1 MKPTTNRENAQ
12 SHASPAKSEANRRN
26 SLKST
31 GPTTQTG
38 KKNVRLN
45 ALKHGFYAQE
55 MIIRPECKTEIDT
68 LQRDL
73 HAQLLPKTA
82 LQRIVYKEVFYWAWH
97 CELAARLDTS
107 RVNALL
113 FPPDEQESSPDTDR
127 RPAMDSLYKASP
139 EDLRKGVRFLDHL
152 KLEVER
158 CGEVPEE
165 LKDSVRKGF
174 GSTFLDLL
182 DQPKSPISR
191 DALLLAH
198 HLLKHEETLG
208 RPLPPQTREGPEPII
223 DPRQSLQATLKL
235 IELMQEFLKE
245 LRQINREAREGA
257 TRLCAGDSPPRHFA
271 DATRALHRAV
281 DWYQLLVTNKL

>member
-1 MKPTTNRENAQ
+1 MKPTTT
-12 SHASPAKSEANRRN
+12 KSEANRRN

-31 GPTTQTG
+31 GPRTQTG

-68 LQRDL
+68 LQGDL
-73 HAQLLPKTA
+73 HLQLLPKTA
-82 LQRIVYKEVFYWAWH
+82 LQRLAYKEVLYWAWH

-113 FPPDEQESSPDTDR
+113 FPPDEQESSPSTDR
-127 RPAMDSLYKASP
+127 PVMDSPYTASR
-139 EDLRKGVRFLDHL
+139 EHLRKGVRFLDHL

-165 LKDSVRKGF
+165 LKESVRKGF
-174 GSTFLDLL
+174 GSRFLDLL

-198 HLLKHEETLG
+198 HITRHAKTFR

-223 DPRQSLQATLKL
+223 DPQQSLQATLKL
-235 IELMQEFLKE
+235 IELMKEFLNE
-245 LRQINREAREGA
+245 LRQINREARDGA
-257 TRLCAGDSPPRHFA
+257 TRVSAGDSHLRHFA

-281 DWYQLLVTNKL
+281 DWYQHLVTNKL

>member
-1 MKPTTNRENAQ
+1 MKPTTT
-12 SHASPAKSEANRRN
+12 KSEANRRN

-31 GPTTQTG
+31 GPRTQTG

-68 LQRDL
+68 LQGDL
-73 HAQLLPKTA
+73 HLQLLPKTA
-82 LQRIVYKEVFYWAWH
+82 LQRLAYKEVLYWAWH

-113 FPPDEQESSPDTDR
+113 FPPDEQESSPSTDR
-127 RPAMDSLYKASP
+127 PVMDSPYTASR
-139 EDLRKGVRFLDHL
+139 EHLRKGVRFLDHL

-165 LKDSVRKGF
+165 LKESVRKGF
-174 GSTFLDLL
+174 GSRFLDLL

-198 HLLKHEETLG
+198 HITRHAKTFR

-223 DPRQSLQATLKL
+223 DPQQSLQATLKL
-235 IELMQEFLKE
+235 IELMKEFLNE
-245 LRQINREAREGA
+245 LRQINREARDGA
-257 TRLCAGDSPPRHFA
+257 TRVSAGDSPLRHFA

-281 DWYQLLVTNKL
+281 DWYQHLVTNKL

>member
-1 MKPTTNRENAQ
+1 MKPTTNRVNAQ

-31 GPTTQTG
+31 GPTTQIG

-68 LQRDL
+68 LQGDL

-82 LQRIVYKEVFYWAWH
+82 LQRLAYKEVFYWAWH

-113 FPPDEQESSPDTDR
+113 FPPDEQESSPSTDR
-127 RPAMDSLYKASP
+127 RPVMDSPYMASRA
-139 EDLRKGVRFLDHL
+139 DLRKGVRFLDHL

-174 GSTFLDLL
+174 GPRFLDLL

-198 HLLKHEETLG
+198 HLFEHEKKF
-208 RPLPPQTREGPEPII
+208 RKPLPPQTREGTEPII
-223 DPRQSLQATLKL
+223 DPQQSLQATLKL
-235 IELMQEFLKE
+235 IELMKEFLND
-245 LRQINREAREGA
+245 LRQINREAREEA
-257 TRLCAGDSPPRHFA
+257 TRVSTGDSPPRHFV

-281 DWYQLLVTNKL
+281 DLYQHLVTNKL

>member
-1 MKPTTNRENAQ
+1 MKPTTT
-12 SHASPAKSEANRRN
+12 KSEANRRN

-31 GPTTQTG
+31 GPRTQTG

-68 LQRDL
+68 LQGDL
-73 HAQLLPKTA
+73 HLQLLPKTA
-82 LQRIVYKEVFYWAWH
+82 LQRLAYKEVLYWAWH

-113 FPPDEQESSPDTDR
+113 FPPDEQESSPSTDR
-127 RPAMDSLYKASP
+127 PVMDSPYTASR
-139 EDLRKGVRFLDHL
+139 EHLRKGVRFLDHL

-165 LKDSVRKGF
+165 LKESVRKGF
-174 GSTFLDLL
+174 GSRFLDLL

-198 HLLKHEETLG
+198 HITRHAKTFR

-223 DPRQSLQATLKL
+223 DPQQSLQATLKL
-235 IELMQEFLKE
+235 IELMKEFLNE
-245 LRQINREAREGA
+245 LRQINREARDGA
-257 TRLCAGDSPPRHFA
+257 TRVSAGDSPLRHFA

-281 DWYQLLVTNKL
+281 DWDKSFV

>member
-1 MKPTTNRENAQ
+1 MKPTTT
-12 SHASPAKSEANRRN
+12 KSEANRRN

-31 GPTTQTG
+31 GPRTQTG

-68 LQRDL
+68 LQGDL
-73 HAQLLPKTA
+73 HLQLLPKTA
-82 LQRIVYKEVFYWAWH
+82 LQRLAYKEVLYWAWH

-113 FPPDEQESSPDTDR
+113 FPPDEQESSPSTDR
-127 RPAMDSLYKASP
+127 PVMDSPYTASR
-139 EDLRKGVRFLDHL
+139 EHLRKGVRFLDHL

-165 LKDSVRKGF
+165 LKESVRKGF
-174 GSTFLDLL
+174 GSRFLDLL
-182 DQPKSPISR
+182 DQPKPPISR

-198 HLLKHEETLG
+198 HITRHAKTFR

-223 DPRQSLQATLKL
+223 DPQQSLQATLKL
-235 IELMQEFLKE
+235 IELMKEFLNE
-245 LRQINREAREGA
+245 LRQINREARDGA
-257 TRLCAGDSPPRHFA
+257 TRVSAGDSPLRHFA

-281 DWYQLLVTNKL
+281 DWYQHLVTNKL